1 MTLDVTAE
9 VIAHL
14 ERAEESLGAAR
25 ALVANQFFDSAA
37 SRSYYAAF
45 YAATALLLAEG
56 LEFRKHSAVI
66 ALVHQKLVR
75 SGTLPVERGKDL
87 NWLFHLRTIGDY
99 GGVVHVSQD
108 DAERAIQAADS
119 FLAVAR
125 SLLES

>member
-1 MTLDVTAE
+1 MTSDATAE
-9 VIAHL
+9 IAANL

-25 ALVANQFFDSAA
+25 ALVDSHFFDSSA

-66 ALVHQKLVR
+66 ALVHQRLVR

-87 NWLFHLRTIGDY
+87 NWLFQLRTIGDY
-99 GGVVHVSQD
+99 GGMVHVSQD

-119 FLAVAR
+119 FLSAAR
-125 SLLES
+125 SLLEP